1 MLNLDTR
8 TKSKLAWVAMLL
20 APVVAVQGVRTMFGV
35 SATPSSASAAGI
47 GPQPLLAGAPVP
59 EPERTLTPAQAAAR
73 TWLLSRSRT
82 LQPRSPMDRPDP
94 PMVAPEPV
102 SAAEP
107 TPAPKPA
114 QAVETPLPTMNL
126 TAMIASSSDNQPMTM
141 INHKAYRIGD
151 AITPLWKVAGI
162 DTKKRVVTLQGPD
175 NRRVELRPPTPSQE
189 R

>member
-47 GPQPLLAGAPVP
+47 GSQPLPVGAAAP
-59 EPERTLTPAQAAAR
+59 EPERALTPAQAAAR

-94 PMVAPEPV
+94 PVVAPEPV
-102 SAAEP
+102 AAAEP
-107 TPAPKPA
+107 TPVPQPSRPME
-114 QAVETPLPTMNL
+114 VPLPTMNL

-141 INHKAYRIGD
+141 INHRAYRIGD
-151 AITPLWKVAGI
+151 SVTPLWKVFAI
-162 DTKKRVVTLQGPD
+162 DTKRRVVTLQGPD
-175 NRRVELRPPTPSQE
+175 DRRVELRPPTPSQE